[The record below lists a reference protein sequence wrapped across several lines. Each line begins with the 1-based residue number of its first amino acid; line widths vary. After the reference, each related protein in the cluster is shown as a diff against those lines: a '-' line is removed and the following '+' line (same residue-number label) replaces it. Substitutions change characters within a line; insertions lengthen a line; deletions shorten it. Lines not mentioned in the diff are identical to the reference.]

1 MCEIFNCTLDYLMCK
16 TDIETALPLD
26 ENTVFFINNIKKLS
40 TENQKIARNLVE
52 GLLAIQDKEKIKGD

>member
-26 ENTVFFINNIKKLS
+26 ESTIFFINNIKKLS
-40 TENQKIARNLVE
+40 AENQKIARNLIE
-52 GLLAIQDKEKIKGD
+52 GLLAKQDKEKINND